1 MAQLWPKRNLLGE
14 ATRPQSCIPIHIHW
28 RRAPALTP
36 LHSPNTWAQFTK
48 CCCENSINILRPSCG
63 KPKILYVE
71 LLGPGYVASAFIVA
85 LTGRHSIVSFVCAYL
100 PEPSIRGPPHTH
112 TQREDNGNLEDRTWN
127 NKVYRRSKHNVNLK
141 GTCPLALAHDSK
153 IITER
158 NRIWVEEALVMHR
171 LGNGNWHSTK

>member
-112 TQREDNGNLEDRTWN
+112 TQREKTMETSRTGHGIIRCIAAVN
-127 NKVYRRSKHNVNLK
+127 TMLISRGPARS
-141 GTCPLALAHDSK
+141 
-153 IITER
+153 
-158 NRIWVEEALVMHR
+158 
-171 LGNGNWHSTK
+171 HSHTTRK